1 MGTLAQS
8 SPTMQG
14 LLVLASLTVISAQI
28 LPYGGLGYP
37 YGYSGLGLGYGG
49 LGLPYTYGANIVK
62 PVAKEIEVPVTTI
75 KLEAAETGCANSFG
89 NPVPCLQE
97 GEARKKREAD
107 DEAEAEAA
115 PAATV
120 LPLGYAGLGYAGLG
134 YAGLGYAGLGGLPY
148 STALPAALPAPTVTE
163 VEVPQYKLVPQE
175 KAVELAPACQNAWG
189 FPVPCLRKR
198 RDADDEAE
206 AAPAAPILPLGY
218 AGLGYAGLGY
228 GGLGYAGL
236 GYAGLG
242 YNGLPYTGLGYNGLG
257 YAGLGYAGLGYHGLG
272 YGLPLTTIP
281 SLDATKDA

>member
-14 LLVLASLTVISAQI
+14 LLVLSSLTVISAQI

-37 YGYSGLGLGYGG
+37 YGYPGLGLGYGG

-134 YAGLGYAGLGGLPY
+134 YNGLGYAGLAGLPY
-148 STALPAALPAPTVTE
+148 STALPAALPAP
-163 VEVPQYKLVPQE
+163 
-175 KAVELAPACQNAWG
+175 
-189 FPVPCLRKR
+189 
-198 RDADDEAE
+198 
-206 AAPAAPILPLGY
+206 
-218 AGLGYAGLGY
+218 
-228 GGLGYAGL
+228 
-236 GYAGLG
+236 
-242 YNGLPYTGLGYNGLG
+242 
-257 YAGLGYAGLGYHGLG
+257 
-272 YGLPLTTIP
+272 
-281 SLDATKDA
+281 

>member
-75 KLEAAETGCANSFG
+75 KLEAAATGCANSFG

-134 YAGLGYAGLGGLPY
+134 YAGLGYAGLAGLPY

-163 VEVPQYKLVPQE
+163 IEVPQYKLVPQE
-175 KAVELAPACQNAWG
+175 KVVEVAPACQNAWG

-228 GGLGYAGL
+228 PGLGYAGL
-236 GYAGLG
+236 GYT
-242 YNGLPYTGLGYNGLG
+242 GLPYTGLGYNGLG

-272 YGLPLTTIP
+272 YGLPITKIP

>member
-75 KLEAAETGCANSFG
+75 KLEAAATGCANSFG

-107 DEAEAEAA
+107 DEAEDEAA

-134 YAGLGYAGLGGLPY
+134 YNGLGYAGLAGLPY

-175 KAVELAPACQNAWG
+175 KVVEVAPACQNAWG

-218 AGLGYAGLGY
+218 P
-228 GGLGYAGL
+228 GLGYAGL
-236 GYAGLG
+236 GYADLG

-272 YGLPLTTIP
+272 YGLPITKIP

>member
-75 KLEAAETGCANSFG
+75 KLEAAATGCANSFG

-134 YAGLGYAGLGGLPY
+134 YNGLGYAGLAGLPY

-163 VEVPQYKLVPQE
+163 VLVPQE
-175 KAVELAPACQNAWG
+175 KVVEVAPACQNAWG

-218 AGLGYAGLGY
+218 AGLGYPGF
-228 GGLGYAGL
+228 GYAGL

-257 YAGLGYAGLGYHGLG
+257 YAGLGYAGLGYAGLGYHGLG
-272 YGLPLTTIP
+272 YGLPLTEIP

>member
-14 LLVLASLTVISAQI
+14 LLVLASLTVVSAQI
-28 LPYGGLGYP
+28 LPYGVLGYP

-89 NPVPCLQE
+89 NPEPCLQE

-134 YAGLGYAGLGGLPY
+134 YAGLGYNGLGYAGLAGLPY
-148 STALPAALPAPTVTE
+148 TTALPAALPAPTVTK

-175 KAVELAPACQNAWG
+175 KVVEVAPACQNAWG

-228 GGLGYAGL
+228 PGLGYAGL

-242 YNGLPYTGLGYNGLG
+242 YNGLP
-257 YAGLGYAGLGYHGLG
+257 YAGLGYHGLG

>member
-14 LLVLASLTVISAQI
+14 LLVLASLTVVSAQI

-49 LGLPYTYGANIVK
+49 LGLPYIYGANIVK

-75 KLEAAETGCANSFG
+75 KLEAAATGCANSFG

-97 GEARKKREAD
+97 GEARKKRKAD

-134 YAGLGYAGLGGLPY
+134 YAGLAGLPY

-163 VEVPQYKLVPQE
+163 VPQYKLVPQE
-175 KAVELAPACQNAWG
+175 KVVE
-189 FPVPCLRKR
+189 V
-198 RDADDEAE
+198 
-206 AAPAAPILPLGY
+206 
-218 AGLGYAGLGY
+218 
-228 GGLGYAGL
+228 
-236 GYAGLG
+236 
-242 YNGLPYTGLGYNGLG
+242 
-257 YAGLGYAGLGYHGLG
+257 
-272 YGLPLTTIP
+272 
-281 SLDATKDA
+281 

>member
-14 LLVLASLTVISAQI
+14 LLVLASLSVISAQI

-134 YAGLGYAGLGGLPY
+134 YAGLGYAGLAGLPY
-148 STALPAALPAPTVTE
+148 TTALPATTVTE

-175 KAVELAPACQNAWG
+175 KVVEVAPACQNAWG
-189 FPVPCLRKR
+189 FAVPCLRKK

-206 AAPAAPILPLGY
+206 AAPAAPVLPLGY
-218 AGLGYAGLGY
+218 A
-228 GGLGYAGL
+228 
-236 GYAGLG
+236 
-242 YNGLPYTGLGYNGLG
+242 GLG

-272 YGLPLTTIP
+272 YAGLGYNGLAYTGLGYNGLGYAGLGYGGLGYHGLGYGLPYPAIP
-281 SLDATKDA
+281 SLTASDS

>member
-14 LLVLASLTVISAQI
+14 LLVLASLSVISAQI

-37 YGYSGLGLGYGG
+37 YRSYGLGLGYGG
-49 LGLPYTYGANIVK
+49 LGFPYAYGANIVK

-97 GEARKKREAD
+97 GEARRKREAD

-115 PAATV
+115 PAASV

-134 YAGLGYAGLGGLPY
+134 YAGLGYAGLGYAVLGYGLGYGGLAGLPY
-148 STALPAALPAPTVTE
+148 TTALPAPTVTE

-175 KAVELAPACQNAWG
+175 KVAEVAPACQNAWG
-189 FPVPCLRKR
+189 FPVPCLRKK

-228 GGLGYAGL
+228 T
-236 GYAGLG
+236 
-242 YNGLPYTGLGYNGLG
+242 GLPYTGLGYNGLG
-257 YAGLGYAGLGYHGLG
+257 YAGLGYAGLGYNGLG
-272 YGLPLTTIP
+272 YGLPITKIP

>member
-120 LPLGYAGLGYAGLG
+120 LPLGYAGLGYPGLG
-134 YAGLGYAGLGGLPY
+134 YAGLGYNGLGYAGLAGLPY
-148 STALPAALPAPTVTE
+148 TTALPAPTVTE

-175 KAVELAPACQNAWG
+175 KVVEVAPACQNAWG
-189 FPVPCLRKR
+189 FPVPCLRKK

-228 GGLGYAGL
+228 AGLGYNGL
-236 GYAGLG
+236 RYAGLG
-242 YNGLPYTGLGYNGLG
+242 YNGLPYTGFGYT
-257 YAGLGYAGLGYHGLG
+257 GLGYHGLG

>member
-75 KLEAAETGCANSFG
+75 KLEAAATGCANSFG

-120 LPLGYAGLGYAGLG
+120 LPLGFAGLGYAGLG
-134 YAGLGYAGLGGLPY
+134 YAGLGYNGLGYAGLAGLPY
-148 STALPAALPAPTVTE
+148 TTALPAALPAPTVTE

-175 KAVELAPACQNAWG
+175 KVVEVAPACQNAWG

-218 AGLGYAGLGY
+218 P
-228 GGLGYAGL
+228 GLGYAGL

-242 YNGLPYTGLGYNGLG
+242 YNGLPYTGL
-257 YAGLGYAGLGYHGLG
+257 
-272 YGLPLTTIP
+272 IQW
-281 SLDATKDA
+281 SWIRW

>member
-75 KLEAAETGCANSFG
+75 KLEAAATGCANSFG

-134 YAGLGYAGLGGLPY
+134 YNGLGYAGLAGLPY

-175 KAVELAPACQNAWG
+175 KVVEVAPACQNAWG

-228 GGLGYAGL
+228 PGLGYAGL

-242 YNGLPYTGLGYNGLG
+242 YNGLGYNGLPFTGLGYN
-257 YAGLGYAGLGYHGLG
+257 GLGYAGLGYHGLG
-272 YGLPLTTIP
+272 YGLPLTKIP

>member
-134 YAGLGYAGLGGLPY
+134 YPGLGYAGLGYNGLGYAGLAGLPY
-148 STALPAALPAPTVTE
+148 TTALPAPTVTE

-175 KAVELAPACQNAWG
+175 KVVEVAPACQNAWG
-189 FPVPCLRKR
+189 FPVPCLRKK

-228 GGLGYAGL
+228 AGLGYAGL
-236 GYAGLG
+236 GYAG
-242 YNGLPYTGLGYNGLG
+242 
-257 YAGLGYAGLGYHGLG
+257 
-272 YGLPLTTIP
+272 
-281 SLDATKDA
+281 

>member
-75 KLEAAETGCANSFG
+75 KLEAAETGCANSLG

-134 YAGLGYAGLGGLPY
+134 YNGLGYAGLAGLPY

-175 KAVELAPACQNAWG
+175 KVVEVAPACQNAWG
-189 FPVPCLRKR
+189 FAVPCLRKK
-198 RDADDEAE
+198 RDADEEAE
-206 AAPAAPILPLGY
+206 AAPAAPVLPLGY
-218 AGLGYAGLGY
+218 A
-228 GGLGYAGL
+228 
-236 GYAGLG
+236 
-242 YNGLPYTGLGYNGLG
+242 GLG

-272 YGLPLTTIP
+272 YAGLGYGGLGYHGLGYGLPYTAIP
-281 SLDATKDA
+281 SLTASDSLIYCLVLRSDIDITYCY

>member
-1 MGTLAQS
+1 MGLAQS

-37 YGYSGLGLGYGG
+37 YGYSGLGLSYGG

-97 GEARKKREAD
+97 GEARKRREAD
-107 DEAEAEAA
+107 DEAA

-134 YAGLGYAGLGGLPY
+134 YAGLGYPGLGYAGLGYNGLGYAGLAGLPY
-148 STALPAALPAPTVTE
+148 TTALPAPTVTE

-175 KAVELAPACQNAWG
+175 KVVEVAPACQNAWG
-189 FPVPCLRKR
+189 FPVPCLRKK

-228 GGLGYAGL
+228 A
-236 GYAGLG
+236 
-242 YNGLPYTGLGYNGLG
+242 GLGYNGLG
-257 YAGLGYAGLGYHGLG
+257 YAGLGYAGVGYHGLG

-281 SLDATKDA
+281 SLD

>member
-134 YAGLGYAGLGGLPY
+134 YNGLGYAGLAGLPY
-148 STALPAALPAPTVTE
+148 TTALPAPTVTE

-175 KAVELAPACQNAWG
+175 KVVEVAPACQNAWG
-189 FPVPCLRKR
+189 FPVPCLRKK

-228 GGLGYAGL
+228 AGL
-236 GYAGLG
+236 GY
-242 YNGLPYTGLGYNGLG
+242 T
-257 YAGLGYAGLGYHGLG
+257 
-272 YGLPLTTIP
+272 
-281 SLDATKDA
+281 

>member
-75 KLEAAETGCANSFG
+75 KLEAAATGCANSFG

-115 PAATV
+115 PASTV
-120 LPLGYAGLGYAGLG
+120 LPLGYAGLGYNGLG
-134 YAGLGYAGLGGLPY
+134 YAGLAGLPY

-175 KAVELAPACQNAWG
+175 KVVEVAPACQNAWG

-228 GGLGYAGL
+228 PGLGYTGL

-272 YGLPLTTIP
+272 YGLPITSIP